1 MLTIINLE
9 IINIDKSIGPGDIVG
24 AFINEVGL
32 DSNDIG
38 KIKIDK
44 RNGKAEVEVAE
55 RSAKK
60 VVETMDD
67 NQIGGVHV
75 KVKAKNPDDL
85 IDKKVIDY
93 YSKFSS
99 LVELERQEEMERH
112 KLEIKYLSPKERQ
125 AKGRAVLELKG
136 KDDGTAFGHKPAVKF
151 IKQNRG
157 IKLPDTE
164 IGPGDLVM
172 ISLNEPLN
180 SDNPTGTVSEKTR
193 YSLTVVFDKQP
204 PSFVYGKNLRLDL
217 YVNDISFQRML
228 TALDKIKNCPK
239 KLKKKRDLLLNKVN
253 PAYSEK
259 EIEVLNNNL
268 DEYQQKAVK
277 KSLKAEDIFLI
288 QGPPGTG
295 KTVTAVE
302 IIKNNVKLNNSV
314 LAAADSNIA
323 VDNLVE
329 LLAAEDV
336 DVLRIGHP
344 IRVTKSLREH
354 TLDYMVLEH
363 PDYRKAEKLR
373 DEVSELINE
382 QEDYIHPGGKY
393 RRGLSDQ
400 EIREYAEKDI
410 DHHVRGIK
418 PKIIDEMAVWLELQ
432 SKIEN
437 YFGRIE
443 ELEQSAVNE
452 LIEKADVVCTTNI
465 TAGSELLEDKF
476 FDLSVIDEATQST
489 EPSALIPYLKGEK
502 TIFIGDHK
510 QLPPTVIS
518 KEALKQGL
526 DCSLFERFMELYG
539 EEFSYLLKIQYRM
552 HKKIMGFSSR
562 EFYSSNL
569 EAAEEVAEHT
579 LKDIGV
585 SVDIVRSDCFADKVL
600 FEDYPVVFLD
610 TSEMEAAERSLS
622 GSNSYDN
629 PVEAEIVLDIAD
641 KAVKWGVAEKDL
653 AVITPYKDQV
663 DMLNQHC
670 KLENIEINTV
680 DGFQGREK
688 EMIIFSSVR
697 SNNKGNI
704 GFLRDLRR
712 LNVALTRA
720 RRKLVFIGDI
730 NTISKHKTYKSLV
743 DYIKENGLLY
753 KL

>member
-1 MLTIINLE
+1 MINLE
-9 IINIDKSIGPGDIVG
+9 IFDIDKSIGPGDIVG

-32 DSNDIG
+32 NSNDIG

-44 RNGKAEVEVAE
+44 KNKKAEVEVAE
-55 RSAKK
+55 ESAKK
-60 VVETMDD
+60 VVEIMDD

-75 KVKAKNPDDL
+75 RVKAKSPDDL
-85 IDKKVIDY
+85 NDKKVIEY
-93 YSKFSS
+93 YKKFRS

-125 AKGRAVLELKG
+125 AKGRAILDLKG

-151 IKQNRG
+151 IKQNKG
-157 IKLPDTE
+157 TKLPDTE

-172 ISLNEPLN
+172 ISLNNPLN

-193 YSLTVVFDKQP
+193 FSLTVAFDRQP

-217 YVNDISFQRML
+217 YVNDISFQRMF
-228 TALDKIKNCPK
+228 TALEQVKNCPK
-239 KLKKKRDLLLNKVN
+239 KMKKKRDLLLNKVK

-268 DEYQQKAVK
+268 DEYQKKAVE

-295 KTVTAVE
+295 KTITAVE
-302 IIKNNVKLNNSV
+302 IIKNNIEVNNSV

-329 LLAAEDV
+329 LLAAEDI

-344 IRVTKSLREH
+344 IRITKSLREH

-363 PDYRKAEKLR
+363 PDYKKAEKLR

-382 QEDYIHPGGKY
+382 QEDYIHPSGKY

-400 EIREYAEKDI
+400 EIREYAEKGI

-418 PKIIDEMAVWLELQ
+418 PKIINEMAVWLELQ
-432 SKIEN
+432 SKINN
-437 YFGRIE
+437 YFSRIK

-489 EPSALIPYLKGEK
+489 EPSALIPYLKSRK
-502 TIFIGDHK
+502 TILIGDHK
-510 QLPPTVIS
+510 QLPPTVLS
-518 KEALKQGL
+518 KEVLKQGL
-526 DCSLFERFMELYG
+526 DRSLFERFMELYG
-539 EEFSYLLKIQYRM
+539 EEFSYQLKIQYRM
-552 HKKIMGFSSR
+552 HKKIMEFSSR
-562 EFYSSNL
+562 EFYNSNL

-585 SVDIVRSDCFADKVL
+585 AVDSDGSDCFADKVL

-641 KAVKWGVAEKDL
+641 KAVKWGVDEKDL

-663 DMLNQHC
+663 DLLYQHC
-670 KLENIEINTV
+670 KFENIEINTV

-697 SNNKGNI
+697 SNSKGNI

-743 DYIKENGLLY
+743 DYIRENGLFY